1 MPVKIEEKAYE
12 KIIEMSNNN
21 NYTTGNLSDFSDF
34 KKNYRIIAI
43 DLSTQTKLKNP
54 QQISFIGKILNTRGA
69 TMFFI
74 IKISEEATFSFLQ
87 NSVTII

>member
-1 MPVKIEEKAYE
+1 
-12 KIIEMSNNN
+12 MSNNN
-21 NYTTGNLSDFSDF
+21 NYTTGNLSDFADF
-34 KKNYRIIAI
+34 KKNYRMIAI

-54 QQISFIGKILNTRGA
+54 QPISFIGKILNTRGA
-69 TMFFI
+69 TMSFI

>member
-1 MPVKIEEKAYE
+1 
-12 KIIEMSNNN
+12 MSNNN
-21 NYTTGNLSDFSDF
+21 NYTTGNLSDFADF

-43 DLSTQTKLKNP
+43 DLSTQTKLKNL

-69 TMFFI
+69 TMLFI
-74 IKISEEATFSFLQ
+74 IKKSEEATFNFLQ